1 MPPLGGLYIYNKMEL
16 SINEEATAIIENFY
30 LKINPQNLT
39 RWQVRDLLVMQYEHH
54 LSELDEGDFK
64 DRMLL
69 LIQDMK
75 DKIYSPTD

>member
-1 MPPLGGLYIYNKMEL
+1 MEL

-30 LKINPQNLT
+30 LNINPRNLT
-39 RWQVRDLLVMQYEHH
+39 RWQIRDSLVMQYENH
-54 LSELDEGDFK
+54 LDELDEGDFK
-64 DRMLL
+64 DRILL

>member
-1 MPPLGGLYIYNKMEL
+1 MEL

-30 LKINPQNLT
+30 LNINPRNLT
-39 RWQVRDLLVMQYEHH
+39 RWQIRDFLVMQYESH
-54 LSELDEGDFK
+54 LGELDEGDFK

>member
-1 MPPLGGLYIYNKMEL
+1 MEL